1 MNTTKIAAGRFTTH
15 LLLAGLGVGAV
26 MSLDF
31 TGAPQAS
38 ATSII
43 RSKSNITNNRTS
55 GDPHLYAD
63 GRTVGGGTGAP
74 TAIKRYPPHGY
85 PCLGCHPCPP
95 SFCDNDNNMVVWT
108 DPTGGTLVAW
118 FTAHATA

>member
-1 MNTTKIAAGRFTTH
+1 MNRAPQRPHGRNRLGSRAAAGS
-15 LLLAGLGVGAV
+15 A
-26 MSLDF
+26 
-31 TGAPQAS
+31 AS
-38 ATSII
+38 ATSIVK
-43 RSKSNITNNRTS
+43 SKSNITNNRTS
-55 GDPHLYAD
+55 GDRHENID